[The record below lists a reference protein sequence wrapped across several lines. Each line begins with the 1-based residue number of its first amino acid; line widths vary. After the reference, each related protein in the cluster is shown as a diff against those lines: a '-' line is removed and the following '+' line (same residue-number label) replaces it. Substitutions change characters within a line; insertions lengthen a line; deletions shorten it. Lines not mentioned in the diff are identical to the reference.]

1 MQTFSKRSERLC
13 ASLGEGHSF
22 IALRFGTCN
31 RQLQTKYRYV
41 VIFAICNSYLERI
54 AHRKVQTLNILES
67 AYIEEAR
74 LASVVWHMQ
83 TYAPVNTDNEEVEII
98 AKA

>member
-1 MQTFSKRSERLC
+1 MHTTSRY
-13 ASLGEGHSF
+13 ASRTSAYLGEGHSF

-83 TYAPVNTDNEEVEII
+83 T
-98 AKA
+98 